1 MKYKNVI
8 FFLLVIIKS
17 MNKGNELHKVKH
29 YTVLNRSHF
38 KIKLI
43 IIILLFENQ
52 SILSFQI
59 NTRRPFLSYILI
71 RSTFKRDVLSTV
83 HITCQI
89 RLLFIHSKII
99 KLLKHEIKYKIAL
112 IFALKMCII
121 QSFYFAVQIFQKYHK
136 TIFC

>member
-8 FFLLVIIKS
+8 FFLLVIIKRI
-17 MNKGNELHKVKH
+17 NKGKKLNKVKH
-29 YTVLNRSHF
+29 TGLNSSHF

-71 RSTFKRDVLSTV
+71 RSTIKMDVLSTLYSAYNMLDPV
-83 HITCQI
+83 T
-89 RLLFIHSKII
+89 FYTFKD
-99 KLLKHEIKYKIAL
+99 YKITKA
-112 IFALKMCII
+112 
-121 QSFYFAVQIFQKYHK
+121 
-136 TIFC
+136 